1 MKFSI
6 ALFLQYQ
13 QHCFMYKSYFISAA
27 IATLVACNTN
37 KKNQAENVPDSTS
50 DTTTMRIQ
58 IPHMQCYANMN
69 GRDTVFL
76 KLEKFPNVVTGILK
90 YKLYEKDANHGELD
104 GKLYGDTLIAD
115 YKFESEGKESIRQV
129 AFLIKGNIVQEGYGD
144 MEEKKGKM
152 VFKNTGN
159 INFNNGLQLNEIACP
174 VE

>member
-1 MKFSI
+1 MHKLYLILI
-6 ALFLQYQ
+6 AITSF
-13 QHCFMYKSYFISAA
+13 A
-27 IATLVACNTN
+27 ACNTN
-37 KKNQAENVPDSTS
+37 KENDAENVTGSAS
-50 DTTTMRIQ
+50 DTTSMRIQ
-58 IPHMQCYANMN
+58 IPNMKCYANMN
-69 GRDTVFL
+69 GRDTIFL

-104 GKLYGDTLIAD
+104 GMLYGDTLIAD

-129 AFLIKGNIVQEGYGD
+129 AFLIKGNIVKEGYGD

-152 VFKNTGN
+152 VFKNTGR

>member
-1 MKFSI
+1 
-6 ALFLQYQ
+6 
-13 QHCFMYKSYFISAA
+13 MYKSYLISVA
-27 IATLVACNTN
+27 IVTLFACNTN
-37 KKNQAENVPDSTS
+37 EKNQTGSASGSTS
-50 DTTTMRIQ
+50 DTTIIKTQ

-129 AFLIKGNIVQEGYGD
+129 AFLIKGNVVKEGYGD
-144 MEEKKGKM
+144 MEQKKGKM
-152 VFKNTGN
+152 VFKNAEN

>member
-1 MKFSI
+1 MHKVYLILLS
-6 ALFLQYQ
+6 A
-13 QHCFMYKSYFISAA
+13 ISLA
-27 IATLVACNTN
+27 ACNTN
-37 KKNQAENVPDSTS
+37 KENDAGNASGSAS
-50 DTTTMRIQ
+50 DTTTKRVQ
-58 IPHMQCYANMN
+58 IPNMKCYANMN
-69 GRDTVFL
+69 GRDTIFL

-129 AFLIKGNIVQEGYGD
+129 AFLIKGNIIKEGYGD
-144 MEEKKGKM
+144 MEEKRGKM
-152 VFKNTGN
+152 VFKNTGH